1 MKLIQERIAE
11 EADTEQGETSAPR
24 TSEEK
29 ADLVAAIAKQQ
40 ELDKEGDE

>member
-11 EADTEQGETSAPR
+11 EADAEQGETSAPK